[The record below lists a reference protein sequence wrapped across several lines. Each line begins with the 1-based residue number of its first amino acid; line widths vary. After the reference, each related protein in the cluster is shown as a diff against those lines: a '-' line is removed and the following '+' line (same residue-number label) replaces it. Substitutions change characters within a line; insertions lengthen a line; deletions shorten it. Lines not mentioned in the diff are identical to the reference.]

1 MQNNRTVFTFEF
13 NDKGKVKVDGLTKG
27 FVELETAMKRVTA
40 ESARQAASSSKANA
54 ALGNTISNAGL
65 AGAVLTEFGRTISDS
80 NYGIRGM
87 ANNLSQLSTLLITF
101 IGKQEQSGIRGVVS
115 AFRGLGQQLMGPL
128 GIILA
133 FQVLVALLEKF
144 SMEADKATSAAKSFN
159 GSLVENKELL
169 SDINVLLQNTNTSLS
184 ERNDVTNAV
193 SATEKDLAKAI
204 EGRNL
209 NEEQANELTSKF
221 IALKLEESELLEKS
235 KGQYQELQELDI
247 KQSEIDEGRIKTKTR
262 LEEVNNVLLELR
274 GKNLSTYGPLITQY
288 QLEKIELGDQLEA
301 YDKSED
307 KIRELTKTLGT
318 YGLKQKEI
326 TELLKVDK
334 EERKKAIK
342 ELEDTTPKAIDLDV
356 GIESVLRNFYD
367 YDKLSEE
374 MEKNLPDFIDDIDE
388 VVDNQ
393 LLTAG
398 RVSLTEKLLGLEE
411 ASVEKDLKALR
422 AKFDPIL
429 YETEE
434 FLKLEEAIR
443 KKYSDKKQKQQDEDD
458 KVESQARFDH
468 WNELAKGFASFMNN
482 IALLNEGNKDLA
494 RASIIASAAATS
506 VGIWESW
513 LVKDPTFSP
522 APAKVAGAI
531 ATQAAVIAST
541 AAALKSLNTET
552 PIGGAGSA
560 ATGSSASPQFNVVG
574 QEVGQM
580 GQLASAIT
588 GQTGEPIRA
597 YVVLDDVNSAA
608 ELDNKITTS
617 GSIG

>member
-169 SDINVLLQNTNTSLS
+169 SDINVLLQDTNTSLS
-184 ERNDVTNAV
+184 ERNDVTDAV
-193 SATEKDLAKAI
+193 SAKEKDLAKAI
-204 EGRNL
+204 EERNL

-221 IALKLEESELLEKS
+221 VALKKEESELLEKS
-235 KGQYQELQELDI
+235 QGQYQELQDLDI
-247 KQSEIDEGRIKTKTR
+247 RQSEIDEGRIKTKTR
-262 LEEVNNVLLELR
+262 LEEVNKTLLILKDKDLSLYGDLIKQYQVEKLEL
-274 GKNLSTYGPLITQY
+274 KTQLTGY
-288 QLEKIELGDQLEA
+288 TD
-301 YDKSED
+301 SEN
-307 KIRELTKTLGT
+307 KLKELTKTLGA

-388 VVDNQ
+388 FVDNQ

-411 ASVEKDLKALR
+411 ATVEKDLKALR

-443 KKYSDKKQKQQDEDD
+443 KKYADKERIEQEKTDEKVRAAKDKHLDLLLGATSDFFNQ
-458 KVESQARFDH
+458 
-468 WNELAKGFASFMNN
+468 L
-482 IALLNEGNKDLA
+482 ALLDEKNKDLA
-494 RASIIASAAATS
+494 RLSVIANAAVASINIWRSYFDPASPDKGSIALVGTIAA
-506 VGIWESW
+506 
-513 LVKDPTFSP
+513 
-522 APAKVAGAI
+522 
-531 ATQAAVIAST
+531 QAALVAST
-541 AAALKSLNTET
+541 AVALNSINSET

-588 GQTGEPIRA
+588 GQTGEPVRA